1 MSWVTKWLRANRIWL
16 NVAKTET
23 ILFRSENTI
32 ITKKMS
38 FRICNQK
45 IKTKKQ
51 TNDLE
56 IIKDDHLSSAKQN
69 TALATGLFA
78 RLRNYVQLRV

>member
-1 MSWVTKWLRANRIWL
+1 
-16 NVAKTET
+16 
-23 ILFRSENTI
+23 
-32 ITKKMS
+32 MS

-56 IIKDDHLSSAKQN
+56 IIKDDHLSSVKQN
-69 TALATGLFA
+69 TAWATGLFA